1 MREIIDG
8 YAEWQ
13 NRPDI
18 TGIGRLPDRAAFF
31 RYAEQSE
38 ALSGA
43 EGSSARCMSLNGQ
56 WRFRLYQNYFKRPE
70 GFADPAFHASGFR
83 PIDVPGS
90 WQLQGYGAPQYCN
103 MQYPWEGHEEP
114 APPCAPVDSNPVGC
128 YRKSF
133 LLPAAWS
140 DKRVFLRFEGVEAAF
155 YLYLN
160 GTRIGY
166 AENSFSPSEF
176 ELTQYLCPG
185 KNLIGVEV
193 YRWCTGSWLEDQDF
207 WRLSGIFREVY
218 LYATCQSFVAD
229 IALSALPDEAF
240 QNGELT
246 ARLTVDTPQPG
257 QRLEM
262 TVLGHSGSIVGYA
275 SADVP
280 ESGQVSLHATIAQ
293 IRLWSA
299 ESPNLYTVLFTLSG
313 DEGALEYI
321 PLKAGFRRLELR
333 NGRLLLNG
341 RRLVLKGVNRHEF
354 SCRNGR
360 SLTREEMVQDA
371 ILLKANNINA
381 VRTSHYPNHPA
392 WYEICDAYGL
402 YVIDENNLESH
413 GTQGSSI
420 PGFPALP
427 GSLPEWENACMSRIR
442 ALYERDKNHPC
453 VILWSL
459 GNESGGGSNFQKMHD
474 WLRAK
479 DPTRFVHYE
488 SVWANAE
495 KDLSTTDIYSMM
507 YASPE
512 QVKAFVKAH
521 PDRPFLLCECAH
533 AMGNSCGGVARYT
546 RLLEEEPQV
555 QGMFVWDFID
565 QALLKTDPNG
575 QEYLAYGG
583 DFGDAPNDGNFCG
596 DGLLF
601 AGRTP
606 SPKLAE
612 IQALYQSISFRALDA
627 QRGTIE
633 ITNHFLFTDL
643 SAFEFHWEQV
653 CGGEY
658 LRGSTFYFSLAP
670 GKTRLLE
677 LELNR
682 ICRRECYLNL
692 SVALR
697 RDTPWA
703 KAGAVIARA
712 QFVSNP
718 MALEYRFAKPE
729 KPLTLLESYGA
740 LSIQGEELCVRFSRR
755 TGQLVSLRRGEREY
769 LQTPLRPSFW
779 RAPTDNDRG
788 NHMPVR
794 CAVWRV
800 AGQSCV
806 YALYTVEAQDA
817 PRGVVR
823 VISRFTIPSEPESR
837 GELIYTV
844 TQAGVMVELCF
855 TPDERLPELPEAG
868 ICFEVDS
875 SYQALSFLGRGPL
888 ENYSDRHSA
897 AQLGFYRIPV
907 EELYVPYLR
916 PQENGLRTDIRFATL
931 EGERHSLRMESAGE
945 EPFLLSVG
953 RWSPDE
959 LEAAAHAYQLPASN
973 RLFVRVLTRQ
983 MGLGGDDSW
992 GALPQPEHRLPSGRP
1007 YTLRFALIPE

>member
-18 TGIGRLPDRAAFF
+18 TGVGRLPDRAAFL
-31 RYAEQSE
+31 RYTNREE
-38 ALSGA
+38 ALSNAGVA
-43 EGSSARCMSLNGQ
+43 SSRCISLNGK
-56 WRFRLYQNYFKRPE
+56 WRFRLYPNYFKRPE
-70 GFADPAFHASGFR
+70 GFASPAFHASGFR
-83 PIDVPGS
+83 TIEVPGS

-103 MQYPWEGHEEP
+103 VQYPWESHEDVT
-114 APPCAPVDSNPVGC
+114 PPYAPVETNPVGC
-128 YRKSF
+128 YLKSF
-133 LLPAAWS
+133 MLPAAWAE
-140 DKRVFLRFEGVEAAF
+140 KRIFLRFEGVEAAF
-155 YLYLN
+155 YLYIN

-176 ELTQYLCPG
+176 ELTEFLCPG

-207 WRLSGIFREVY
+207 WRFSGIFRDVY
-218 LYATCQSFVAD
+218 LYATNQSFVAD
-229 IALSALPDEAF
+229 IALTALPDAAF

-262 TVLGHSGSIVGYA
+262 TVLSHSGSIVGYA

-280 ESGQVSLHATIAQ
+280 QGGQLPLHATIAQ
-293 IRLWSA
+293 AKLWSA
-299 ESPNLYTVLFTLSG
+299 EKPNLYTVLFTLSG
-313 DEGALEYI
+313 DEGPLEYI
-321 PLKAGFRRLELR
+321 PMKAGFRRIEIR
-333 NGRLLLNG
+333 NGVLLLNG

-360 SLTREEMVQDA
+360 SLIREEMIQDA

-392 WYEICDAYGL
+392 WYDICDEYGL

-413 GTQGSSI
+413 GTQGSAI
-420 PGFPALP
+420 PGCPALP

-459 GNESGGGSNFQKMHD
+459 GNESGGGANLLKMHD
-474 WLRAK
+474 WLRK
-479 DPTRFVHYE
+479 TDPSRFVHYE
-488 SVWANAE
+488 SVWANPEAE
-495 KDLSTTDIYSMM
+495 LAATDVYSMM
-507 YASPE
+507 YAPPE
-512 QVKAFVKAH
+512 QIRAFVKAH

-546 RLLEEEPQV
+546 RLLEEEPQM

-565 QALLKTDPNG
+565 QALLKTDPDE

-601 AGRTP
+601 ADRTP
-606 SPKLAE
+606 SPKLSE
-612 IQALYQSISFRALDA
+612 IKALYQNISFRALDT

-643 SAFEFHWEQV
+643 SAFEFRWEQV
-653 CGGEY
+653 CEGEY

-692 SVALR
+692 SVFLR
-697 RDTPWA
+697 EDTPWA
-703 KAGAVIARA
+703 RSGTEIAHA
-712 QFVSNP
+712 QFVNNP
-718 MALEYRFAKPE
+718 MAVERRFARPE
-729 KPLTLLESYGA
+729 RPLTLLENYGA
-740 LSIQGEELCVRFSRR
+740 LIIQGETLCVRFSRR

-779 RAPTDNDRG
+779 RAPTDNDCG

-794 CAVWRV
+794 CAVWRL
-800 AGQSCV
+800 AGQSCI
-806 YALYTVEAQDA
+806 YAPYQIDAQDA
-817 PRGVVR
+817 PRGAIRVV
-823 VISRFTIPSEPESR
+823 SRFTIPSEPESR
-837 GELIYTV
+837 GELVYTV
-844 TQAGVMVELCF
+844 TQAGVLVELRF

-868 ICFEVDS
+868 VCFEVDGG
-875 SYQALSFLGRGPL
+875 YQALSFLGRGPL
-888 ENYSDRHSA
+888 ENYCDRQA
-897 AQLGFYRIPV
+897 AAPIGLYRIPV
-907 EELYVPYLR
+907 GELYVPYLR
-916 PQENGLRTDIRFATL
+916 PQENGARTDIRFATL
-931 EGERHSLRMESAGE
+931 EGEKRSLRIESDGVN
-945 EPFLLSVG
+945 PFTLSVC
-953 RWSPDE
+953 RWSPNE
-959 LEAAAHAYQLPASN
+959 LEAAAHAHQLPASN
-973 RLFVRVLTRQ
+973 RLFVRVLARQ

-992 GALPQPEHRLPSGRP
+992 GALPQPAHRLPAGRP
-1007 YTLRFALIPE
+1007 YTLRFALLPE